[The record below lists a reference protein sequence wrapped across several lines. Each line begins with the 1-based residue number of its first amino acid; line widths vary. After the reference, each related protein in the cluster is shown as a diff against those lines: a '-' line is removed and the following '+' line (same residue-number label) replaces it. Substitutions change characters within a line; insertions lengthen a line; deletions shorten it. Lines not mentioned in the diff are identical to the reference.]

1 MRFIGVEVEQE
12 TSAPP
17 PKKNTGSAPDC
28 LGHRVQ
34 NVPEK
39 LHCLGCISKQTMR
52 SVVKKTRLNTRRK
65 ISWWKASLSPRK
77 ESWALFWSFSFHFL
91 SFSDVFYTLKCRT
104 LVLNHLHGDR
114 AARFPNM
121 VKVNIHEHWTR
132 FNPLWV
138 SAITHK
144 RFVIFTCRSFKINGN
159 TAALSQSNCR
169 NFSCSSIKPG
179 RPNKLAGNKRFI
191 MWPKREFSC
200 GATLR
205 ISSGEDRPRTIR
217 DNTDP
222 FFNAN
227 LPNCPF
233 SSPEPL
239 GLICSKPRD
248 QETTGYGD
256 QNGNCHVKQL
266 AYLRLLRH
274 FSVKQTVRC
283 LISFPK

>member
-1 MRFIGVEVEQE
+1 MVRATILFS
-12 TSAPP
+12 TSAPSVHMQP
-17 PKKNTGSAPDC
+17 RWRTITKSARSRRSYGKIGDC
-28 LGHRVQ
+28 EQIML
-34 NVPEK
+34 
-39 LHCLGCISKQTMR
+39 
-52 SVVKKTRLNTRRK
+52 
-65 ISWWKASLSPRK
+65 
-77 ESWALFWSFSFHFL
+77 LF
-91 SFSDVFYTLKCRT
+91 VYT
-104 LVLNHLHGDR
+104 N
-114 AARFPNM
+114 
-121 VKVNIHEHWTR
+121 
-132 FNPLWV
+132 
-138 SAITHK
+138 THK
-144 RFVIFTCRSFKINGN
+144 RFVIFTCRYFKLSGN
-159 TAALSQSNCR
+159 TAALSQLNCR
-169 NFSCSSIKPG
+169 NLSCSSIKPG

-191 MWPKREFSC
+191 TWPKREFSC

-239 GLICSKPRD
+239 GLICSRPRD

-283 LISFPK
+283 LISLPK